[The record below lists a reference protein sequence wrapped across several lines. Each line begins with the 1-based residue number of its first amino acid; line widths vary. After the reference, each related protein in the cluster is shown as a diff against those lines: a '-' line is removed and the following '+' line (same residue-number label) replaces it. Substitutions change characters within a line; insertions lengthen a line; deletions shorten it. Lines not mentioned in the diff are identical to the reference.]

1 MERQEYYSRD
11 YEFSEIEP
19 DPRFL
24 VCRRE
29 MFISFGVWFLYA
41 LAAITVAYWFGRGP
55 VEEYVY
61 VFGFPLWWF
70 GTMTVVVV
78 FTFIVMAVT
87 KYVFKDMD
95 LTDVGTIEGEN

>member
-1 MERQEYYSRD
+1 MEAQEYFRRD

-19 DPRFL
+19 DPRFI

-29 MFISFGVWFLYA
+29 MFISFGVWFAYA
-41 LAAITVAYWFGRGP
+41 LAAITTAYWFGRGP
-55 VEEYVY
+55 VEEYEY
-61 VFGFPLWWF
+61 LFGLPVWWVA
-70 GTMTVVVV
+70 TMAVVVI

-95 LTDVGTIEGEN
+95 LTDVGTIEGEK